1 MKTISRMM
9 MTIVLLVVALTASA
23 QKHSQ
28 TMKNPLTGNE
38 ISYTLSGGEFSLI
51 GGVHT
56 ATTNPYITWQE
67 VKGIA
72 TVGTTISGS
81 IKRIKG
87 PKDRDAKDMGPLRIY
102 YTSYNGDKVVTK
114 SSNNGTT
121 STSISY
127 TIPKGVTKVTMTML
141 YWIGGRDGRIS
152 CEVKWDVVKAPKKNE
167 AKSSYLGYCPHCH
180 HKDSEIRFNDFYGE
194 VKIRCK
200 FEEDDSY
207 EFVDLD
213 TEIFEYDL
221 ISTEE
226 ESGAI
231 LGLEDMSTYII
242 YPDTKLIIHPDDVN
256 VSKLEMLVG
265 SLVGNIKKMIKGES
279 LEIEMTQIAMGING
293 TIFAVKETGSQS
305 SVWLFAGDVDVKSKK
320 TGKKTK
326 LQPGQRSIT
335 GKDGVIQVKSFNIEE
350 GAKKFGIKMSD
361 INNHYSNKNNA
372 SAKGKNDRYNVK
384 CAVVKYK
391 YTKGKVTGQHERA
404 FDNYGKL
411 ERRTFKTASTET
423 ISYYRDK
430 KVYNLD
436 VKKKTMTVKTDNQ
449 LNFGNPDA
457 PNIKK
462 MRKSGSATILGKS
475 CAIYQSGKTDYYVWK
490 GIVLKKVEHLK
501 DGSVATTVATS
512 IQQPSSLNA
521 SMFEVPKGY
530 KTK

>member
-1 MKTISRMM
+1 

-56 ATTNPYITWQE
+56 ATTNPYTTWQE
-67 VKGIA
+67 VKGTA

-180 HKDSEIRFNDFYGE
+180 QKDSKIRFNDLYGE
-194 VKIRCK
+194 VSIRCND
-200 FEEDDSY
+200 EDDDAY
-207 EFVDLD
+207 EYAELD
-213 TEIFEYDL
+213 MEIFENDR
-221 ISTEE
+221 IRTKE

-231 LGLEDMSTYII
+231 LGLEDMNTYVIKPEST
-242 YPDTKLIIHPDDVN
+242 LIIHTDEGKT
-256 VSKLEMLVG
+256 SKLEMLIG
-265 SLVGNIKKMIKGES
+265 SMIVNIKKMAEGKS
-279 LEIEMTQIAMGING
+279 LEVEMKQCVTSING
-293 TIFAVKETGSQS
+293 TIVAFEQKGKESN
-305 SVWLFAGDVDVKSKK
+305 VWLFAGDVDVKSKK

-335 GKDGVIQVKSFNIEE
+335 GTNGVVQV
-350 GAKKFGIKMSD
+350 
-361 INNHYSNKNNA
+361 
-372 SAKGKNDRYNVK
+372 
-384 CAVVKYK
+384 
-391 YTKGKVTGQHERA
+391 
-404 FDNYGKL
+404 
-411 ERRTFKTASTET
+411 
-423 ISYYRDK
+423 
-430 KVYNLD
+430 
-436 VKKKTMTVKTDNQ
+436 
-449 LNFGNPDA
+449 
-457 PNIKK
+457 
-462 MRKSGSATILGKS
+462 
-475 CAIYQSGKTDYYVWK
+475 
-490 GIVLKKVEHLK
+490 
-501 DGSVATTVATS
+501 
-512 IQQPSSLNA
+512 
-521 SMFEVPKGY
+521 
-530 KTK
+530 

>member
-1 MKTISRMM
+1 MKTITRMM

-23 QKHSQ
+23 QKHSE
-28 TMKNPLTGNE
+28 TLTNPQTGNKM
-38 ISYTLSGGEFSLI
+38 SYTLSGYFSLI
-51 GGVHT
+51 GDVHT
-56 ATTNPYITWQE
+56 ATNNPYTTWQE

-72 TVGTTISGS
+72 TVGETISGS

-87 PKDRDAKDMGPLRIY
+87 PKDRDDKDRGPLRIY
-102 YTSYNGDKVVTK
+102 YTSYNKVGKVVHK

-127 TIPKGVTKVTMTML
+127 TIPEGVTKVTMTL
-141 YWIGGRDGRIS
+141 VYLIGGRDGKIS
-152 CEVKWDVVKAPKKNE
+152 CEVKWDVVKPIKK
-167 AKSSYLGYCPHCH
+167 SFYLGDCPHCH
-180 HKDSEIRFNDFYGE
+180 HKDSKIRFNDFYGE
-194 VKIRCK
+194 VKIRCR

-213 TEIFEYDL
+213 TEIFEDDL

-231 LGLEDMSTYII
+231 LGLEDMSTYLI
-242 YPDTKLIIHPDDVN
+242 YPDTKLIIRPDDGN

-265 SLVGNIKKMIKGES
+265 SLVGNIKKIVEGKS
-279 LEIEMTQIAMGING
+279 LDIEMTQIAMGING

-411 ERRTFKTASTET
+411 ERRTFKTSSTET

-449 LNFGNPDA
+449 LNFGNPDD

-462 MRKSGSATILGKS
+462 KRKSGSATILGKS

-521 SMFEVPKGY
+521 STFEVPKGY

>member
-9 MTIVLLVVALTASA
+9 MTIALLVVALTASA
-23 QKHSQ
+23 QKHSE
-28 TMKNPLTGNE
+28 TLKNPQTGNKM
-38 ISYTLSGGEFSLI
+38 SYTLSGGEFSLI
-51 GGVHT
+51 GDVHT
-56 ATTNPYITWQE
+56 ATNNPYTTWQE
-67 VKGIA
+67 VKGTA

-87 PKDRDAKDMGPLRIY
+87 PKDRDDKDRGPLRIY
-102 YTSYNGDKVVTK
+102 YTSYKGDKVVTK

-127 TIPKGVTKVTMTML
+127 TIPKGVTKVTMTL
-141 YWIGGRDGRIS
+141 VYLIGGRDGKIS

-180 HKDSEIRFNDFYGE
+180 QKDSKIRFNDLYGE
-194 VKIRCK
+194 VSIRCND
-200 FEEDDSY
+200 EDDDAY
-207 EFVDLD
+207 EYAELD
-213 TEIFEYDL
+213 MEIFENDR
-221 ISTEE
+221 IRTKE

-231 LGLEDMSTYII
+231 LGLEDMSTYVIK
-242 YPDTKLIIHPDDVN
+242 PESTLIIHTDEGKT
-256 VSKLEMLVG
+256 SKLEMLIG
-265 SLVGNIKKMIKGES
+265 SMIVNIKKMAEGKS
-279 LEIEMTQIAMGING
+279 LDIEMTQIALGING

-449 LNFGNPDA
+449 LNFGNPDD

-462 MRKSGSATILGKS
+462 KRKSGSATILGKS

>member
-1 MKTISRMM
+1 
-9 MTIVLLVVALTASA
+9 
-23 QKHSQ
+23 
-28 TMKNPLTGNE
+28 
-38 ISYTLSGGEFSLI
+38 
-51 GGVHT
+51 
-56 ATTNPYITWQE
+56 
-67 VKGIA
+67 
-72 TVGTTISGS
+72 
-81 IKRIKG
+81 
-87 PKDRDAKDMGPLRIY
+87 
-102 YTSYNGDKVVTK
+102 
-114 SSNNGTT
+114 
-121 STSISY
+121 
-127 TIPKGVTKVTMTML
+127 
-141 YWIGGRDGRIS
+141 
-152 CEVKWDVVKAPKKNE
+152 
-167 AKSSYLGYCPHCH
+167 
-180 HKDSEIRFNDFYGE
+180 
-194 VKIRCK
+194 
-200 FEEDDSY
+200 
-207 EFVDLD
+207 
-213 TEIFEYDL
+213 
-221 ISTEE
+221 
-226 ESGAI
+226 
-231 LGLEDMSTYII
+231 
-242 YPDTKLIIHPDDVN
+242 
-256 VSKLEMLVG
+256 MLVG
-265 SLVGNIKKMIKGES
+265 SLVGNIKKMAEGKS
-279 LEIEMTQIAMGING
+279 LDIEMTQIAMGING

-501 DGSVATTVATS
+501 DGGIATTVATS